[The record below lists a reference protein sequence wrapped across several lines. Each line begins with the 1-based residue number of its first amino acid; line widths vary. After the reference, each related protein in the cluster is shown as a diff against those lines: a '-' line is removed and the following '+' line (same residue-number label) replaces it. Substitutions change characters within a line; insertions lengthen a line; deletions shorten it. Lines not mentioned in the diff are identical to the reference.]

1 MAGFDIDGARKA
13 GYSDAEIVDHL
24 AQQSK
29 FNAAQARA
37 SGYSDAELLQHL
49 AGATPGVQPA
59 PKLKP
64 EDTPGVIQT
73 LGIGAGRTF
82 DKVLDGLTQAW
93 LAVAPGDN
101 ESTKRGLKMNVEE
114 KDRLYKPLQE
124 ARPIATAVGES
135 LPSLVATGGMG
146 SGATALGTAGKLF
159 ASGAIPS
166 ALEYGTP
173 EERAKRAAISGVA
186 SVVGGQVVP
195 KALQVT
201 GAAVKNGVSALAGK
215 VSPEVAALYQKA
227 VSLGIPV
234 NMAQLSDSKFVK
246 TLASAVESMP
256 FTGASA
262 TRQAQQDAFNRAVS
276 RTFGEDAPKVTR
288 DLYDAARTRL
298 GKQFEDLSA
307 RNNLNVTPALLSDV
321 GNVSNSATK
330 FATQDTNRAV
340 TNAIDE
346 LMSKM
351 DPTTGTIPGAAYQS
365 LDSQLSKLLKGGD
378 EKSVYLGQLRD
389 AIRSAMDHSIAPA
402 DQAAWSTARSQYK
415 NLKAVRDLVAKDG
428 ADGNISP
435 ALLMGRLNATQA
447 GKETMARGG
456 RGELGDIAQVGKQFL
471 LDKIPNSGTAQRAL
485 ALSVL
490 GGGGLAAGADPQTV
504 AGLMLAGAT
513 SGRLA
518 NKVLNSPA
526 SGARIM
532 QATAPQTLSDLLKI
546 APSRAAQVAGS
557 GTGLTIAD
565 LYDR

>member
-1 MAGFDIDGARKA
+1 MAGFDIDAARKA

-24 AQQSK
+24 AQQNK

-49 AGATPGVQPA
+49 TGATLGVQPA
-59 PKLKP
+59 AKLKP
-64 EDTPGVIQT
+64 EDTPGVGQT
-73 LGIGAGRTF
+73 LLIGAGRTY
-82 DKVLDGLTQAW
+82 DKILDGLTQAW
-93 LAVAPGDN
+93 MAVNGDTD
-101 ESTKRGLKMNVEE
+101 STKRALKANVDE
-114 KDRLYKPLQE
+114 KTRLYQPLQE

-135 LPSLVATGGMG
+135 LPSMIVPVGG
-146 SGATALGTAGKLF
+146 SATALGTAGKL
-159 ASGAIPS
+159 ALSGAVPA

-173 EERAKRAAISGVA
+173 EERLKRASIAAAA

-195 KALQVT
+195 KALQVI
-201 GAAVKNGVSALAGK
+201 GQAVKNGVSTLAGK

-227 VSLGIPV
+227 TSLGIPV
-234 NMAQLSDSKFVK
+234 NVAQLSDSKFVK

-256 FTGASA
+256 FTGAAA
-262 TRQAQQDAFNRAVS
+262 TRQSQQEAFNRAVS

-298 GKQFEDLSA
+298 GQQFEDLSA
-307 RNNLNVTPALLSDV
+307 RNNLNVTPALLSDI

-351 DPTTGTIPGAAYQS
+351 DPATGKIPGAAYQS

-415 NLKAVRDLVAKDG
+415 NLKAVRDLVAKEG

-447 GKETMARGG
+447 GKETMARGS

-504 AGLMLAGAT
+504 AGIMLAGAT

-526 SGARIM
+526 SGARLV
-532 QATAPQTLSDLLKI
+532 QSAAPQTLSDLLKI
-546 APSRAAQVAGS
+546 APSRAAQIAGS
-557 GTGLTIAD
+557 SAGLTIAD
-565 LYDR
+565 LMNQGQ